1 MTLRVKNNLASVNTL
16 RHLSA
21 NQDALTKSLERLASG
36 QKINRGADD
45 PAGLIISENLRSQI
59 AGVHQA
65 IANSEVSI
73 SMVQTAEGALTEV
86 NNLLIQVRQLALAA
100 ANEGANDTSAL
111 FALQSQLKDAL
122 DSIDRVSS
130 NTRFGDKSLLDGS
143 RGISGV
149 SNANDLIFLGATVNT
164 RSSPVQGYEVEIT
177 QVPSRAIATGEFS
190 DSDAEDLVLSIAEGG
205 KTITVVGGEDET
217 AESFAGKLVKAV
229 KEANL
234 DLEVVYDEDRETLTV
249 QHRRYGTQNTFQVR
263 SSQSDVLVEQ
273 ADEIEEI
280 NNGVDVAGT
289 INGESATGVG
299 RILVGN
305 EGNRNTEG
313 LAVLFSGKDRGIPGT
328 VSIAQN
334 SLIFQVGPNEGQ
346 TVRVAIEDTSSDS
359 LSRGLSN
366 ESGFNDLS
374 KVDVTTAQGAEDTIR
389 LADAAISQISFLR
402 GKLGSFQ
409 KNTLE
414 TNTATLRITAEN
426 LIAAESSIRDAD
438 VAKELAEFT
447 KNQILTETAAAANAQ
462 ANGIPGLSLLKRNN

>member
-16 RHLSA
+16 RHLSN

-65 IANSEVSI
+65 IANSESSI

-86 NNLLIQVRQLALAA
+86 NNLLIQTRQLALAA
-100 ANEGANDTSAL
+100 ANEGANDTNAL
-111 FALQSQLKDAL
+111 LALQSQLQDAL
-122 DSIDRVSS
+122 ESIDRVSS
-130 NTRFGDKSLLDGS
+130 NTRFGKKTLLDGS

-149 SNANDLIFLGATVNT
+149 SNANELIFLGATVRT
-164 RSSPVQGYEVEIT
+164 RSSPVQGYAVEIT
-177 QVPSRAIATGEFS
+177 QVPSRAVATGEFT
-190 DSDAEDLVLSIAEGG
+190 DSDAEELVLSIAEGG
-205 KTITVVGGEDET
+205 KNITVVGGEDET

-229 KEANL
+229 EDANL
-234 DLEVVYDEDRETLTV
+234 DLEVIHSEDAETLTV
-249 QHRRYGTQNTFQVR
+249 FHKRYGAAHTFQVR
-263 SSQSDVLVEQ
+263 TTQSDVLVEQ
-273 ADEIEEI
+273 ADTIVEI
-280 NNGVDVAGT
+280 NNGVDVEGS
-289 INGESATGVG
+289 INGEAATGVG
-299 RILVGN
+299 RVLVGN

-313 LAVLFSGKDRGIPGT
+313 LAILFSGKEKGIPGT
-328 VSIAQN
+328 ISIAQN
-334 SLIFQVGPNEGQ
+334 SLVFQVGPHEDQ
-346 TVRVAIEDTSSDS
+346 RVRVAIEDTSSDA

-366 ESGFNDLS
+366 ESGFTSLAD
-374 KVDVTTAQGAEDTIR
+374 VDVTTAQGAEDTIR

-414 TNTATLRITAEN
+414 TNTTTLRITAEN

-438 VAKELAEFT
+438 VAEELAEFT
-447 KNQILTETAAAANAQ
+447 KNQILTQTAAAANAQ
-462 ANGIPGLSLLKRNN
+462 ANTIPALTLLSYE